1 MKHGL
6 LVVALVACSS
16 GEADPLAPSGVDLAV
31 SSRALERVPDGWP
44 TIVATKTGI
53 VVEGKAIVAIANGDV
68 DPAEKEGGALGIKI
82 PRLTQFIT
90 ALGEVNRKRGLPPL
104 DAANVVIDQSLPYRL
119 AIEILFSAKSA
130 PMKHFALVAKDPK
143 GLGGVPLTL
152 PDKVAAGQKPT
163 GLKPVVA
170 ITKDKLILWSISGL
184 EGTLQAPKLT
194 VARGQADKLTPALA
208 EIVKRRFK
216 GKRDG
221 ADREILVMADGNM
234 PMKDVMA
241 VMFAVRTAADG
252 SELFPDIQLS
262 SGFE

>member
-31 SSRALERVPDGWP
+31 SPRALERIPDGRP
-44 TIVATKTGI
+44 TIVVTKTGI
-53 VVEGKAIVAIANGDV
+53 VVEGKAVAAVANGDV
-68 DPAEKEGGALGIKI
+68 DPADKEGGALGLRIT
-82 PRLTQFIT
+82 RLADFMKTLAAASKT
-90 ALGEVNRKRGLPPL
+90 PM
-104 DAANVVIDQSLPYRL
+104 DAANVVIDQSLPYQL
-119 AIEILFSAKSA
+119 AIEVLFSAKSA
-130 PMKHFALVAKDPK
+130 PMKYFGLVAKTPS
-143 GLGGVPLTL
+143 GLGIVPLTL
-152 PDKVAAGQKPT
+152 PDKVPPGAKPT

-194 VARGQADKLTPALA
+194 VPRTQADKLTPALA

-216 GKRDG
+216 GKRDA
-221 ADREILVMADGNM
+221 ADREILVMADQVIL
-234 PMKDVMA
+234 MKDVMA
-241 VMFAVRTAADG
+241 VMFAIRTAADG

-262 SGFE
+262 SGFQ